1 MSAELRGSVYTVK
14 RGVGIRWLEGGK
26 RRHQSPFATRT
37 EARRWFA
44 DNVAPRLRGPARPDP
59 GITFDAFC
67 DMFLERHG
75 ATVSPSTKA
84 TLAERLKPA
93 RNVFR
98 SWTLRELEGA
108 AADVAAWRA
117 GLTDSSRYRL
127 TSALRQALG
136 AAVRWR
142 YLTLNPAVDAGKNPQ
157 PRAEELDPFTRDEID
172 RIAAELGHALGPFAI
187 IGAETGLRTA
197 ELIALERRDLQDGA
211 VVVQRRFANGRLV
224 DYPKTERSR
233 RRVPLTDRA
242 KSALDALPP
251 RIDSRLLFP
260 ASQGG
265 YLDLDNFRQRDWR
278 PACEGAGVR
287 VRGPYHLRH
296 TFATEALAGGI
307 SIFELSRLLG
317 ASVTMIDRTYGH
329 YARDSEAGIL
339 ARLNARS
346 ARSGVEVA
354 SPSPE

>member
-1 MSAELRGSVYTVK
+1 MVRRQRRSAT
-14 RGVGIRWLEGGK
+14 
-26 RRHQSPFATRT
+26 TR
-37 EARRWFA
+37 
-44 DNVAPRLRGPARPDP
+44 PRTPDP
-59 GITFDAFC
+59 GITFDSFC
-67 DMFLERHG
+67 DLFLERHG
-75 ATVSPSTKA
+75 ATVSPSTRA

-93 RNVFR
+93 RAVFGP
-98 SWTLRELEGA
+98 WTLRELEGA

-117 GLTDSSRYRL
+117 SLLDTSRYRL

-172 RIAAELGHALGPFAI
+172 RLAVELGPALGAFAI
-187 IGAETGLRTA
+187 VGAETGLRTA
-197 ELIALERRDLQDGA
+197 ELVALERRDVQDGGL
-211 VVVQRRFANGRLV
+211 VVQRRYANGRLV

-242 KSALDALPP
+242 RSALDSLPP

-260 ASQGG
+260 AAEGG
-265 YLDLDNFRQRDWR
+265 HLDLDNFRAREWR
-278 PACEGAGVR
+278 PACEAAGVR
-287 VRGPYHLRH
+287 PRGPYHLRH
-296 TFATEALAGGI
+296 TFATEALASGI

-317 ASVTMIDRTYGH
+317 ASVAMIDRTYGH

-339 ARLNARS
+339 ARLNARGE
-346 ARSGVEVA
+346 RSGVEVA